1 MPKIDTPNERERGIM
16 MRNGIDPGPENNS
29 NFCVVFRD
37 DDLIV
42 LRNYKSRD
50 EVSIRRGEKQW

>member
-16 MRNGIDPGPENNS
+16 MRNGIDPGPENNN

-37 DDLIV
+37 NDLIV
-42 LRNYKSRD
+42 LRNHKSRD
-50 EVSIRRGEKQW
+50 EVTIRRGEKQW